1 MVEEEARQGQGVV
14 SADGTEDDSASFFD
28 PTRFKIL
35 AIGVVAALAG
45 LMSGIDIGVVSG
57 ALAFFGKQFH
67 ASTLALSW
75 VVSSMMAGAAV
86 GSVSAGWLSHH
97 MGRKRALILGAA
109 VFAIGAAGCA
119 LSWSIPSMIAFRV
132 VMGVAVGLS
141 AFTAPLYLS
150 EIASE
155 DSRGAM
161 VSTYQLMLTVGIF
174 VAFLSDTYFS
184 YSGDW
189 RWMFG
194 VAAFPAALFLIGVL
208 FLPYSPRWLVMQG
221 RHREARQIMLDL
233 RNDPLEAAKEIQAIR
248 LQLETKQDG
257 WKLFRTNSNFR
268 RSVGL
273 GIMLQAMQQFAGIN
287 IVMFYAPKILEYAKF
302 DTQSQ
307 VWCTA
312 IIGMVNMFA
321 TFVAVGLVDRWGRKP
336 ILYVGF
342 TVMAIAMVVL
352 GCLLHSGM
360 GSSGAQMAAV
370 FVLMV
375 FCAGHAMS
383 AGPLM
388 WVLCSEIQPIGGRD
402 FGMAA
407 STLTNWVTNMIVGLS
422 ALTLMETLGAAGTF
436 WLVGA
441 LNALFLILTILL
453 VPETKG
459 MALAVIEERLMKGVK
474 LRKLGR

>member
-1 MVEEEARQGQGVV
+1 MVAEEDRKEQDIMSEEEMQ
-14 SADGTEDDSASFFD
+14 EDSSSFFD

-35 AIGVVAALAG
+35 AIGIVAALAG
-45 LMSGIDIGVVSG
+45 LMSGLDIGVVSG
-57 ALAFFGKQFH
+57 ALEFFGRQFH

-86 GSVSAGWLSHH
+86 GSISAGWMSHH
-97 MGRKRALILGAA
+97 LGRKRSLLLGAA
-109 VFAIGAAGCA
+109 IFAAGAVGCA
-119 LSWSIPSMIAFRV
+119 LSWSITSMIIFRA
-132 VMGVAVGLS
+132 VMGLAVGLS

-155 DSRGAM
+155 ESRGAL

-189 RWMFG
+189 RSMFG
-194 VAAFPAALFLIGVL
+194 VAAIPAIFFLIGVL
-208 FLPYSPRWLVMQG
+208 FLPYSPRWLLMQG

-233 RNDPLEAAKEIQAIR
+233 RNDPLEAAKEIQSIR
-248 LQLETKQDG
+248 MQLETKQEG
-257 WKLFRTNSNFR
+257 WKLLKTNVNFR

-287 IVMFYAPKILEYAKF
+287 IVMYYAPKILAAAHF
-302 DTQSQ
+302 DQHSQ
-307 VWCTA
+307 AWCTA

-321 TFVAVGLVDRWGRKP
+321 TFVAIGLVDRWGRKP

-342 TVMAIAMVVL
+342 TVMASAMLAL
-352 GCLLHSGM
+352 GCLLHGGM
-360 GSSGAQMAAV
+360 EDSSIQMAAV
-370 FVLMV
+370 FLLMV

-388 WVLCSEIQPIGGRD
+388 WVLCAEIQPMGGRD
-402 FGMAA
+402 FGTAI
-407 STLTNWVTNMIVGLS
+407 STLTNWLSNLTVGLS
-422 ALTLMETLGAAGTF
+422 ALMLMETFGADGTF
-436 WLVGA
+436 WIVSA
-441 LNALFLILTILL
+441 LNVLFLILTILF

-459 MALAVIEERLMKGVK
+459 MALSVIEKRLMKGVK
-474 LRKLGR
+474 LRRLGR

>member
-1 MVEEEARQGQGVV
+1 MVDDEGRKESINTSENDNQ
-14 SADGTEDDSASFFD
+14 DDSVSFFD
-28 PTRFKIL
+28 PTRFKII

-45 LMSGIDIGVVSG
+45 FMSGVDIGVVSG
-57 ALAFFGKQFH
+57 ALDFFGRQYH

-75 VVSSMMAGAAV
+75 VVSAMMAGAAL

-97 MGRKRALILGAA
+97 LGRKRSLIIGAA
-109 VFAIGAAGCA
+109 VFVVGAAGCA
-119 LSWSIPSMIAFRV
+119 LSWSIPSMISFRV
-132 VMGVAVGLS
+132 VMGIAVGLS
-141 AFTAPLYLS
+141 AFTAPLYLA

-155 DSRGAM
+155 ESRGAM
-161 VSTYQLMLTVGIF
+161 ISTYQLMLTVGIF

-194 VAAFPAALFLIGVL
+194 VAAIPAALFLVGVL

-221 RHREARQIMLDL
+221 RHREARQILLDL

-248 LQLETKQDG
+248 AQLETKQEG
-257 WKLFRTNSNFR
+257 FKLFRTNSNFR

-287 IVMFYAPKILEYAKF
+287 VVMFYAPKILEAAHF
-302 DTQSQ
+302 DEQSR

-321 TFVAVGLVDRWGRKP
+321 TFVAIGLVDKWGRKP

-342 TVMAIAMVVL
+342 TVMAVSMAAL
-352 GCLLHSGM
+352 GFLLNSGM
-360 GSSGAQMAAV
+360 GSESSQLAAV

-388 WVLCSEIQPIGGRD
+388 WVLCAEIQPVGGRE
-402 FGMAA
+402 FGNAV
-407 STLTNWVTNMIVGLS
+407 STLTNWITNMLVGLS
-422 ALTLMETLGAAGTF
+422 ALPLMEMLGAAETF
-436 WLVGA
+436 WLVAA
-441 LNALFLILTILL
+441 LNALFFVFTKLY

-459 MALAVIEERLMKGVK
+459 MSLAAIEKRLMSGVR
-474 LRKLGR
+474 LRSIGR